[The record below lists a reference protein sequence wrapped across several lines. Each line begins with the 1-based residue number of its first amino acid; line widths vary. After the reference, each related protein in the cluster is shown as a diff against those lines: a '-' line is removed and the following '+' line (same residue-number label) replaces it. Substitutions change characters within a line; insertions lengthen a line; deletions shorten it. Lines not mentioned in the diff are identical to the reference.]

1 MTSTP
6 NGNGKTF
13 LDIPTQKGL
22 KTAFVVIVIFMA
34 LAGGLYC
41 FAGKGPKDYAAKVGD
56 TFIQG
61 AIVSILFAIL
71 KAMIDKVW
79 PFSAGSTNR
88 QQQHAPAASSAARN
102 DVRDCVRQRVP
113 WSC

>member
-13 LDIPTQKGL
+13 LDFPTQKGL
-22 KTAFVVIVIFMA
+22 KTAFLVIIVFMV
-34 LAGGLYC
+34 LAGVLY
-41 FAGKGPKDYAAKVGD
+41 FLGGKKPEDYITKVGD

-71 KAMIDKVW
+71 KAKIDKAPLWRVVW
-79 PFSAGSTNR
+79 PWDWPWDWPSGWPSKR
-88 QQQHAPAASSAARN
+88 QQQHAPAAPSAPT
-102 DVRDCVRQRVP
+102 Q
-113 WSC
+113 